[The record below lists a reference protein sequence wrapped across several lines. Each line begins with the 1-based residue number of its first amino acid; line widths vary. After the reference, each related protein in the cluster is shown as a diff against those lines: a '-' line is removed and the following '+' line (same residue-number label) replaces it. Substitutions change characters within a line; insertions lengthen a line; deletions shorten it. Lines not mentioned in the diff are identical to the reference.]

1 MAPPASSRGPEAL
14 RRVTIAGWRCLASMR
29 KPWRCAYSK
38 IASRG
43 LLAPGCAVETRRQAT
58 VSGPVHEIPHLAFD
72 VTDTD
77 HGKHPVS
84 YSRTAQRKP
93 SFVSDRSVSIA
104 VSASESVRSR
114 AFWAGRQGRDPQI
127 SCQRHWSE
135 RSRCVSEV
143 VCGSLA
149 PVGVRASSETESA
162 GCPRFSSSLSPVSG
176 HRGYVPSTRPPAAP
190 LTARILRKSTR
201 GSVSWFTRPTRSR
214 HIAALMRATGI

>member
-58 VSGPVHEIPHLAFD
+58 VSGPVH
-72 VTDTD
+72 
-77 HGKHPVS
+77 
-84 YSRTAQRKP
+84 
-93 SFVSDRSVSIA
+93 DRSVSIA

-114 AFWAGRQGRDPQI
+114 AFWAGRQGRDPQT

-162 GCPRFSSSLSPVSG
+162 GCLRFSSSLSLVSG
-176 HRGYVPSTRPPAAP
+176 HRGHVPSTRPPATP
-190 LTARILRKSTR
+190 LTARILPKSTR
-201 GSVSWFTRPTRSR
+201 GSVSWFTPRRGAGTSR
-214 HIAALMRATGI
+214 H